1 MTDFIATLAAE
12 RTGNW
17 EICKRE
23 HLWGVVGRGSNWKKN
38 AGQVRA
44 GDRIFVWKS
53 GLRNGFIAQME
64 ALGSLRL
71 VGEAGVVVPWP
82 EPDWFG
88 GVFPMRV
95 VREVGDPLTDKFP
108 NAQKR
113 VGVRFGFNN
122 TALQHIFEEISPSIA
137 ARIEKA
143 FSAAPPAAPAIAKIG
158 VPYAAA
164 PPPMPVIPMQ
174 PFAVDPDLLD
184 RGLTA
189 HHATVTALA
198 DRVRRDG
205 HSPLLPTPG
214 DPLFDLAWFAD
225 DVLNVAEVKS
235 TTSANEE
242 NQLRLGLGQVIRYR
256 QQLGANE
263 RKVIA
268 WLVPEREPADSAWT
282 EACTDVGVHMW
293 WPAR

>member
-17 EICKRE
+17 DICKRE

-38 AGQVRA
+38 ASQVRT

-53 GLRNGFIAQME
+53 GPRNGFIAQME
-64 ALGSLRL
+64 ARGPLTL
-71 VGEAGVVVPWP
+71 VGEPGAVVPWP

-95 VREVGDPLTDKFP
+95 VREVSNPLTDSFP
-108 NAQKR
+108 NAQGR
-113 VGVRFGFNN
+113 NGVRFGFNN

-137 ARIEKA
+137 ARIDEA
-143 FSAAPPAAPAIAKIG
+143 FSAALPAAPAAANIG
-158 VPYAAA
+158 IPYVAA
-164 PPPMPVIPMQ
+164 PPPMPVSPMQ

-184 RGLTA
+184 RGLAA
-189 HHATVTALA
+189 HHATVAALA
-198 DRVRRDG
+198 GWVRREG
-205 HSPLLPTPG
+205 HSPLLPAPG
-214 DPLFDLAWFAD
+214 DPWFDLAWFTD

-256 QQLGANE
+256 QQLGADGRE
-263 RKVIA
+263 VVA
-268 WLVPEREPADSAWT
+268 WLVPERQPADATWT
-282 EACTDVGVHMW
+282 KACAEAGVRMW
-293 WPAR
+293 WPAP